1 MSPIHDTPSTPSA
14 ATHPQCRASLGLAPE
29 GLPTLGLLALTT
41 LTLAALRWWPPA
53 LVCMGLTWFTAFFFR
68 DPERVV
74 PVEPGLGI
82 SPADG
87 KIVRLERRPD
97 PITGAD
103 CLCVSIFMNV
113 FSVHVNR
120 APVAGRV
127 EAIRYT
133 HGSFVNAALDK
144 ASTDNERCA
153 YLFRDEQNRPW
164 VVVQIAGLI
173 ARRIVCRVRPDE
185 RLARGERFGLIRF
198 GSRLDVYLPA
208 DHQPTVAIG
217 DKVFAGETV
226 IARLHVENEQNQ
238 QIS

>member
-1 MSPIHDTPSTPSA
+1 MSDDHKNSQFSPPTGSRPA
-14 ATHPQCRASLGLAPE
+14 NRATAGLAPE
-29 GLPTLGLLALTT
+29 GLPLLGLLALTT
-41 LTLAALRWWPPA
+41 LMLAALRWWPPA
-53 LVCMGLTWFTAFFFR
+53 LICLGLTWFSAFFFR
-68 DPERVV
+68 DPERIV
-74 PVEPGLGI
+74 PVEPGLAV

-87 KIVRLERRPD
+87 KVVRLEHRPD

-120 APVAGRV
+120 APVDGVV

-153 YLFRDEQNRPW
+153 YLLRDTENRPW

-173 ARRIVCRVRPDE
+173 ARRIVCRVRPGE
-185 RLARGERFGLIRF
+185 ALARGERFGLIRF

-208 DHQPTVAIG
+208 DHRATVAIG
-217 DKVFAGETV
+217 DKVFAGESV
-226 IARLHVENEQNQ
+226 IARLEK
-238 QIS
+238 